1 VSARAARL
9 AVTLALLGAAGAA
22 GASTSRWTASPGKSR
37 ILVQVF
43 KRGLLSGLAH
53 DHHFEATVWRASA
66 TLDPASPAEARI
78 EVVVEAG
85 SLQDRQEALSAPDR
99 AKVNLQAAG
108 PETLDAA
115 RFPQIRF
122 VADRLDLAAGASSQ
136 AGQDLDGVL
145 VGTLSLHGQERPLAV
160 PVHLAREGETWRVR
174 GAVRLKQSDYGISPF
189 SGFLGTVAVHDEL
202 VIEYDLVLAPLQ

>member
-1 VSARAARL
+1 L
-9 AVTLALLGAAGAA
+9 AVTLVLLGASAAA
-22 GASTSRWTASPGKSR
+22 GASPTRWSASPGKSR

-53 DHHFEATVWRASA
+53 DHHFEATAWRAGA
-66 TLDPASPAEARI
+66 TFDPASPGDARI
-78 EVVVEAG
+78 ELVVEAG
-85 SLQDRQEALSAPDR
+85 SLEDRQEALSPQDR
-99 AKVNLQAAG
+99 AKVNRQAAG

-115 RFPQIRF
+115 RFPEIRF
-122 VADRLDLAAGASSQ
+122 VADRLDLTAGGL
-136 AGQDLDGVL
+136 AGQTIDGEL
-145 VGTLSLHGQERPLAV
+145 VGTLSLRGQERPVAV
-160 PVHLAREGETWRVR
+160 PVHAVREGEAWRVR